1 MSLFWCI
8 LPFMMKTPLRAVLLS
23 IVGLIFFGLLLYV
36 VIQVLVAEESQQAT
50 LNNTITVPNVRQ
62 DDSPNVVVVDTADW
76 DSYALGTLPISF
88 RYPSD
93 WKIEKVFEDVEV
105 HVNQPNGVSS
115 IKIYTVSYSGAPAT
129 AAVAASPET
138 TQEEMDAARAR
149 INGSKDSF
157 EVDGV
162 KMHERVYQDKSS
174 LSVIVHTDFFVG
186 DYYTSVTLPI
196 DVSEFYLQQDGTA
209 ANAAVKQLMKDV
221 RGSEA
226 PEQVQDVVDTYRAMV
241 RTLEFE

>member
-1 MSLFWCI
+1 
-8 LPFMMKTPLRAVLLS
+8 MMKTPLRAVLLS
-23 IVGLIFFGLLLYV
+23 IVGLLFFGLLVYII
-36 VIQVLVAEESQQAT
+36 IQVLVAEESQQAT
-50 LNNTITVPNVRQ
+50 LNNTITVPNVQ
-62 DDSPNVVVVDTADW
+62 KDTSPNVVVVDTADW
-76 DSYALGTLPISF
+76 DTYALGTLPISF
-88 RYPSD
+88 QYPSD

-105 HVNQPNGVSS
+105 HVNHPDGISS
-115 IKIYTVSYSGAPAT
+115 IKLYTLPYSTAPAT
-129 AAVAASPET
+129 AADATGPET

-162 KMHERVYQDKSS
+162 AMHERVYQDKSS

-196 DVSEFYLQQDGTA
+196 DTLEFYQQQDA
-209 ANAAVKQLMKDV
+209 AAAKAAVTQLMKDV

-226 PEQVQDVVDTYRAMV
+226 PEQVQDVVDTYRAVV